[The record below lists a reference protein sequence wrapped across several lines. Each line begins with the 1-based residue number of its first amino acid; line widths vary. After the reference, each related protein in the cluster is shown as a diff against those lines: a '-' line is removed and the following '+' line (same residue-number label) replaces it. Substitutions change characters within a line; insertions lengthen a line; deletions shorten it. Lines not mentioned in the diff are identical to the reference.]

1 MPHLRPR
8 QNRGKQRFEP
18 GKHRFSVAKL
28 LARLGPGV
36 VTGASD
42 DDPSGIGTYA
52 VAGASL
58 GYSTLWTALVTWP
71 LMTAMQLI
79 CARIGMVRGRGLAG
93 VMRSHYPRT
102 VLVPAVATLVVA
114 NTVNAGVD
122 IGAIAAGINLLVN
135 VPVTFLVFPIALV
148 LLALQVYGS
157 YALIA
162 RLFKWLSLAL
172 LAYIG
177 SSLCARPDW
186 RQVLIGTLV
195 PQIRLDR
202 EYLATLVAILGTTIS
217 PYLFFWQ
224 ASQEVEEEKLQG
236 RRTLRQRQGA
246 NGEDLYY
253 AAWDVNLGMFFSNL
267 VMYFIIL
274 ATAATL
280 HRAGST
286 EIRTAADAALA
297 LKPLAGEAASLLL
310 TLGLIGSGFLAV
322 PILTTSSAYAV
333 CEAYG
338 SPHGLDEKPH
348 RARLFYSLIAGSTLL
363 GTVVNFMGIDVM
375 SLLFWTAVLNGLL
388 APPLMVIVMLIS
400 SNKTI
405 MGKKKNGP
413 WLSALG
419 WTATGLM
426 SLAAIGLVATWGA

>member
-1 MPHLRPR
+1 MQRLRTR
-8 QNRGKQRFEP
+8 QRNNKQASRP
-18 GKHRFSVAKL
+18 GKRKFSLAKF

-71 LMTAMQLI
+71 LMAAMQLI
-79 CARIGMVRGRGLAG
+79 CARVGMVTGRGLAG
-93 VMRSHYPRT
+93 VMRRYYGPAIF
-102 VLVPAVATLVVA
+102 VPAIIALVLA
-114 NTVNAGVD
+114 NTINAGVD
-122 IGAIAAGINLLVN
+122 IGAIAAGINLLVD
-135 VPVTFLVFPIALV
+135 VPVSVLVFPIALV
-148 LLALQVYGS
+148 LLALQVFGS

-177 SSLCARPDW
+177 SALYARPDAW
-186 RQVLIGTLV
+186 QVFQGTFV
-195 PQIRLDR
+195 PRLRLDR

-224 ASQEVEEEKLQG
+224 ASQEVEEEKAHG
-236 RRTLRQRQGA
+236 ATTLRQRQGA
-246 NGEDLYY
+246 SSDDLYY

-280 HRAGST
+280 HRAGQT

-333 CEAYG
+333 CEACKR
-338 SPHGLDEKPH
+338 PHGLDEKPH
-348 RARLFYSLIAGSTLL
+348 RARLFYALIVGSTLL
-363 GTVVNFMGIDVM
+363 GTAVNFLGIDVM
-375 SLLFWTAVLNGLL
+375 ALLFWTGVLNGLL

-400 SNKTI
+400 SNKAI
-405 MGKKKNGP
+405 MGKRINGP
-413 WLSALG
+413 WIRLLG
-419 WTATGLM
+419 WAATGLM
-426 SLAAIGLVATWGA
+426 FLAAIGLVATWGT